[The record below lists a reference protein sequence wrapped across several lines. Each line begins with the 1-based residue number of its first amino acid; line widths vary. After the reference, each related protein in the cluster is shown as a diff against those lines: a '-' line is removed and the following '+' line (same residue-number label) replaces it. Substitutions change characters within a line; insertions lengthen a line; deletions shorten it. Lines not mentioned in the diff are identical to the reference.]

1 MKELVGHCFICQKE
15 VFCMDGFFQGE
26 VSNSGE
32 TLCIICAEKK
42 KKESNDE
49 TASNS

>member
-32 TLCIICAEKK
+32 TLCFICAEKK
-42 KKESNDE
+42 EKESNDE
-49 TASNS
+49 AVSNS